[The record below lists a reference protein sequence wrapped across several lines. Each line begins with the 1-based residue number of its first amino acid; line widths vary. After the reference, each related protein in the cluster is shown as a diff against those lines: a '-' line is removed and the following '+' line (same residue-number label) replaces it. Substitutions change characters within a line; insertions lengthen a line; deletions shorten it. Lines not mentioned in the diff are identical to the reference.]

1 MLAIRAVLSRQAFV
15 CHKCDNRACCNPAH
29 LFLGTCKENLRD
41 MHRKGRGNTGR
52 KNGANTFNESKVR
65 AIRRRIG
72 EGMTNTEIAL
82 EFQTNNYVVKGIRTG
97 RTWKH
102 ISEDGSNV

>member
-1 MLAIRAVLSRQAFV
+1 MLATRVILDKQSFV

-41 MHRKGRGNTGR
+41 MHSKGRGNTGR
-52 KNGANTFNESKVR
+52 KNGANTFSESKIR
-65 AIRRRIG
+65 AIRRRIA
-72 EGMTNTEIAL
+72 EGRTNTEIAL

-102 ISEDGSNV
+102 IPLEKSDV